1 MLRRIQHILWI
12 LAFCLL
18 AAVPTLGQ
26 GGPAYGP
33 TTGEVDLQEIFQSA
47 RSAGSVRSL
56 IIQQHGTIVGEKYFG
71 KMSRNRT
78 VNIKSA
84 SKSIISLLV
93 GIAINEGMIDSVDQP
108 IKPYFQDYFK
118 AHPDSIKEHITIR
131 DLLTMRAGLETTS
144 FYNYGRWVTSK
155 NWSEYVLDQ
164 PLEKQ
169 PGSGMI
175 YSTGSS
181 HLLSVILTKATGMS
195 TRRFAERY
203 LLGPMGIR
211 IGGWDKDPQG
221 YYMGGNNMA
230 LSPGAMLK
238 IGRMVQQDG
247 LYRGQRIVPAEWLR
261 ESFRTYAHSNF
272 NPYDMGY
279 LWWKRTLAGEEVHF
293 AWGYGG
299 QYIFML
305 PNLDA
310 VVVITST
317 RPDPDERNYKQSV
330 FEKLE
335 EQIIQFLSKRDKKKN
350 FEF

>member
-1 MLRRIQHILWI
+1 MLRRTQHIRWI

-18 AAVPTLGQ
+18 AAFQGQGQ
-26 GGPAYGP
+26 GGP
-33 TTGEVDLQEIFQSA
+33 VHSQSAKGGSLEDIYNVA

-71 KMSRNRT
+71 KMSRSRA

-93 GIAINEGMIDSVDQP
+93 GIAIDEGMIDSVDQP

-118 AHPDSIKEHITIR
+118 AHSDSIKEQITIR

-144 FYNYGRWVTSK
+144 FYNYGRWVSSD
-155 NWSEYVLDQ
+155 NWAEYVLQQ
-164 PLEKQ
+164 PIEKT
-169 PGSGMI
+169 PGTEMT
-175 YSTGSS
+175 YSTGTS
-181 HLLSVILTKATGMS
+181 HLLSVILTKASGMS

-221 YYMGGNNMA
+221 YYMGGNNLA

-238 IGRMVQQDG
+238 IGRMVQQEG

-279 LWWKRTLAGEEVHF
+279 LWWKRTLGGEKLHF

-299 QYIFML
+299 QYMIMI
-305 PNLDA
+305 PGLDA
-310 VVVITST
+310 VIVITST
-317 RPDPDERNYKQSV
+317 RPDPDERNYKQPV
-330 FEKLE
+330 FEMLE
-335 EQIIQFLSKRDKKKN
+335 ENIIPFLR
-350 FEF
+350 ERERER